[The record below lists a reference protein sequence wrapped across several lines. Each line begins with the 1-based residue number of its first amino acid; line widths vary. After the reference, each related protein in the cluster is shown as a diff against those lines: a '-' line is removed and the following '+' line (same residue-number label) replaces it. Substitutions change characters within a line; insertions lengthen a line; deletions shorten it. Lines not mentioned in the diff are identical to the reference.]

1 MVRAKHMRPII
12 PKPLPTG
19 HPRRRL
25 AMMTARAGLV
35 SPKLWSKHQAKHRP
49 KRKKW
54 PPPWR
59 KHEDVELGEEV
70 RDLERDLAF
79 HSEAHSGAK
88 DGQTQAH
95 DERPGAQERDNA
107 ETETPTTSWTRRR
120 RSTSTRNP
128 VPKRNPVPRKNPVPR
143 SKNTVVDLSQEICD
157 LDRDIALHP
166 DISANTSPRDTRALN
181 RAAARIARLEAAQVR
196 ESRKPKKAMRK

>member
-12 PKPLPTG
+12 PKPLPSG

-35 SPKLWSKHQAKHRP
+35 SPKLWPKHRP
-49 KRKKW
+49 KREKW

-59 KHEDVELGEEV
+59 KPEDVELGEEV
-70 RDLERDLAF
+70 RDLERNLVF
-79 HSEAHSGAK
+79 HLEAHLGVK

-107 ETETPTTSWTRRR
+107 EAEMPTTSWTRRR

-128 VPKRNPVPRKNPVPR
+128 VPR
-143 SKNTVVDLSQEICD
+143 SKNTVIDLSQEICD
-157 LDRDIALHP
+157 LNRDIALHP
-166 DISANTSPRDTRALN
+166 DISTNTSPRDTRALN
-181 RAAARIARLEAAQVR
+181 RAAARIAWLEAAQVQ
-196 ESRKPKKAMRK
+196 ESRKPKKAMQK

>member
-59 KHEDVELGEEV
+59 KPEDVELGEEV

-107 ETETPTTSWTRRR
+107 EAEMPTTSWTRRR

-128 VPKRNPVPRKNPVPR
+128 VPR
-143 SKNTVVDLSQEICD
+143 SKNTVIDLSQEICD
-157 LDRDIALHP
+157 LNRDIALHP
-166 DISANTSPRDTRALN
+166 DISTNTSPRDTRALN
-181 RAAARIARLEAAQVR
+181 RAAARIAWLEAAQVQ
-196 ESRKPKKAMRK
+196 ESRKPKKAMQK